1 VTLWGVLVCGATT
14 AISGPPAVTQ
24 QALAATSAVEVDH
37 IVGVVDKEILT
48 DSQLRIEARLSLAW
62 REGEVAAHAPL
73 SRELLAAL
81 RHWTVQ
87 QMLIAAQARRLGADD
102 VSDEDVAARLAT
114 LVGRFATPTHYAAFC
129 ANYGITDAAVSEI
142 LARDLRNE
150 RYMIQRM
157 RTRLLGGGDA
167 QAIAPE
173 RYAAAVKVWLEELRQ
188 SAELRL
194 EGPDGQLE
202 LVHPQ

>member
-1 VTLWGVLVCGATT
+1 MH
-14 AISGPPAVTQ
+14 

-37 IVGVVDKEILT
+37 IVAVVDKEILT

-73 SRELLAAL
+73 SRELLGAL
-81 RHWTVQ
+81 REWTVQ

-102 VSDEDVAARLAT
+102 VSDEEVATRLAT
-114 LVGRFATPTHYAAFC
+114 LVGRFAAPARYVAFC
-129 ANYGITDAAVSEI
+129 ASYGISDAAVSEI

-202 LVHPQ
+202 LAHPQ